1 MDKALAAMLAK
12 ANAEPEQERGK
23 PTPLVDAAFNLINN
37 NLLSHSE
44 KSAQITELEQQATGR
59 ELEHFAEV
67 WESLYVST
75 PLEQHSA
82 TTSEPQ

>member
-12 ANAEPEQERGK
+12 ANAEPEQEQGK
-23 PTPLVDAAFNLINN
+23 QTPLVDAAFNLINN
-37 NLLSHSE
+37 SQLSHSE
-44 KSAQITELEQQATGR
+44 KSAQITALEQQAKGP

-75 PLEQHSA
+75 PLDLHSA

>member
-44 KSAQITELEQQATGR
+44 KSAQITALEQQAKGR
-59 ELEHFAEV
+59 ELEYFAEV

-75 PLEQHSA
+75 PLERHSA
-82 TTSEPQ
+82 ATSEPQ